1 MAGGTFKPCLK
12 CDYLFNHTSG
22 KVSGG
27 KEGEAL
33 CLKKTKYGNSVKA
46 VISQCRFV
54 AAFFMFPVSVP
65 ETGRREMWNHY
76 GMLKGQWSVK

>member
-1 MAGGTFKPCLK
+1 MAGGTFKPCWK

-27 KEGEAL
+27 MEGEAL
-33 CLKKTKYGNSVKA
+33 RLKKMKYGNSVKA

-54 AAFFMFPVSVP
+54 AAFFCFRSAYR
-65 ETGRREMWNHY
+65 EQEGDKCGIITGCQEGN
-76 GMLKGQWSVK
+76 GA